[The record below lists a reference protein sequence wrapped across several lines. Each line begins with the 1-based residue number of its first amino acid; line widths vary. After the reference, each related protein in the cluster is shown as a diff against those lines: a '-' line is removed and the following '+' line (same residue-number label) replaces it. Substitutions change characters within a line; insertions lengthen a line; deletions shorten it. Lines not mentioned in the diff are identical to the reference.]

1 MARVHTTF
9 HELTV
14 GQVAQRSGVAISALH
29 FYERNGLISS
39 IRTSGNQR
47 RYHRDTLRRVAF
59 IRASQ
64 NVGMSLA
71 VIRAALEELP
81 SERTPTRAD
90 WARLSDQW
98 RTELDSRIAQLQALR
113 SQLAEC
119 IGCGCLSLRGCD
131 LTNPRDVLAREGS
144 GARRLLAAEK
154 ELLDVPL
161 ED

>member
-1 MARVHTTF
+1 MPRAHTTF

-14 GQVAQRSGVAISALH
+14 GQVAERAGVAISALH

-39 IRTSGNQR
+39 IRTTGNQR

-71 VIRAALEELP
+71 VIRAALDQLP

-113 SQLAEC
+113 GQLTEC
-119 IGCGCLSLRGCD
+119 IGCGCLSLRGCN
-131 LTNPRDVLAREGS
+131 LTNPRDVLSREGS
-144 GARRLLAAEK
+144 GARRLSAGP
-154 ELLDVPL
+154 PL
-161 ED
+161 IGSADGGP